1 MYICVGALAIALLR
15 LFNPSQPNL
24 FFMRYILIALFL
36 APLAMAQSDYRT
48 WLRGQILYQ
57 NTNVVA
63 ANVVNATTQ
72 KATISDANGAF
83 AIEVMM
89 HDELVFTSLQY
100 QIRVV
105 KITKEI
111 LQRGRLV
118 IDVNEKV
125 TELDEVVVTPEQRQK
140 FLDLRSEEFKQFD
153 YERDRSTQ
161 VENTLLRQGQLYNGV
176 NFVNVFK
183 ALYGL
188 VGNAKKDEKIYTL
201 QPSEVIRQLYE
212 DSFFTEQLQIE
223 QDQIGL
229 FLVFCD
235 GEIKTKDLLEEKSD
249 FEIMDFLVKTGK
261 KFNKKN

>member
-1 MYICVGALAIALLR
+1 M
-15 LFNPSQPNL
+15 
-24 FFMRYILIALFL
+24 
-36 APLAMAQSDYRT
+36 
-48 WLRGQILYQ
+48 
-57 NTNVVA
+57 
-63 ANVVNATTQ
+63 
-72 KATISDANGAF
+72 
-83 AIEVMM
+83 
-89 HDELVFTSLQY
+89 
-100 QIRVV
+100 
-105 KITKEI
+105 
-111 LQRGRLV
+111 
-118 IDVNEKV
+118 
-125 TELDEVVVTPEQRQK
+125 
-140 FLDLRSEEFKQFD
+140 RSEEFKQFD

-235 GEIKTKDLLEEKSD
+235 GEIKTKDLLEEKS
-249 FEIMDFLVKTGK
+249 LGRG
-261 KFNKKN
+261 NG

>member
-1 MYICVGALAIALLR
+1 
-15 LFNPSQPNL
+15 
-24 FFMRYILIALFL
+24 MRHLLIALFF
-36 APLAMAQSDYRT
+36 APLAIAQADYRT
-48 WLRGQILYQ
+48 WLRGKVMYQ

-63 ANVVNATTQ
+63 ANVVNSTTQ
-72 KATISDANGAF
+72 RATISDDNGEF

-89 HDELVFTSLQY
+89 DDELVFTSLQY

-140 FLDLRSEEFKQFD
+140 FLDLRSEEFKAFD

-161 VENTLLRQGQLYNGV
+161 VENTLMRDGQLYNGV

-183 ALYGL
+183 ALYRL
-188 VGNAKKDEKIYTL
+188 VGKEKSDEKVYNL
-201 QPSEVIRQLYE
+201 QPSEVIRQLY
-212 DSFFTEQLQIE
+212 DDRFFIDELKIE
-223 QDQIGL
+223 QDKIGL

-235 GEIKTKDLLEEKSD
+235 GEVKTKELLEEKSD
-249 FEIMDFLVKTGK
+249 FEIMDFLVKTST

>member
-1 MYICVGALAIALLR
+1 
-15 LFNPSQPNL
+15 
-24 FFMRYILIALFL
+24 
-36 APLAMAQSDYRT
+36 
-48 WLRGQILYQ
+48 
-57 NTNVVA
+57 
-63 ANVVNATTQ
+63 
-72 KATISDANGAF
+72 
-83 AIEVMM
+83 MM